1 MANIVFKKGSY
12 NNFKTSILD
21 KNAIE
26 DGALYLTEDEGGLY
40 LGKVEGTTKSVKRIQ
55 GSVLYFESLAE
66 FTSKIAP
73 PYSQDVLYFI
83 ADKNSLVRWDGAQW
97 IIINATAA
105 DVTDALTNL
114 SGQIDKEIESREA
127 KDEELLALIN
137 TNIENIGKN
146 SEAINSKAN
155 QSALDTEIAQRQALA
170 AKVAE
175 NTSAASNAM
184 TVAQAAQTAAK
195 SAQDAADVAQG
206 AANSANENANSR
218 VLQTD
223 YDEHV
228 EDFETFKTSVSD
240 QYNEYNSKFTNI
252 NNRLQDIDQ
261 TNESQD
267 IAIAGKLN
275 LDGLTAMAGNL
286 NLGQNKITNLAKGTE
301 LSDAVT
307 LGQANEAIDTI
318 NESIKQVSNK
328 ANTNNQNIVNLN
340 NRVDS
345 IEADLEDTGIDLK
358 NKQIVL
364 ENNLNAN
371 GKKITGLEN
380 GKIEDAQD
388 TDAATV
394 GQVKS
399 AIAAN
404 DAMTFKGTVG
414 GIGSTV
420 ANLPTSEV
428 QKGDTYKVATAG
440 KYANIV
446 AKVGDLFINVA
457 DDNATPNWTHVS
469 SGYEDDYLQKFVT
482 EANEDNKSV
491 AIHLTNGVNHTSAG
505 SVSSFI
511 IDGDVNSNLELSTS
525 GNVITVKMTWG
536 SFN

>member
-155 QSALDTEIAQRQALA
+155 QSALETEIGKREALESKVNDNATA
-170 AKVAE
+170 A
-175 NTSAASNAM
+175 NNAKIL
-184 TVAQAAQTAAK
+184 AQAAQNTANA
-195 SAQDAADVAQG
+195 AQA

-240 QYNEYNSKFTNI
+240 QYSEYNSNFTNI
-252 NNRLQDIDQ
+252 NNRLDGIDQ
-261 TNESQD
+261 TNENQN
-267 IAIAGKLN
+267 IAITGKLN
-275 LDGLTAMAGNL
+275 RDGKTAMTGNL
-286 NLGQNKITNLAKGTE
+286 NLGQHKITNLVKGTE

-414 GIGSTV
+414 GTGSTV